1 MEYNTIILHHSH
13 SKIDSPGYQRF
24 MGYSELEAKIS
35 AMTSVAVTR
44 KDMARKYDH
53 GWKQS

>member
-35 AMTSVAVTR
+35 AMTLVAVTR
-44 KDMARKYDH
+44 KDMAREI
-53 GWKQS
+53 